1 MDSRTVKFPAGVPN
15 DVRGILSAEFL
26 SGPRCLQW
34 FLERYY
40 PEGYHCPDCGAPV
53 TEKTLPSFL
62 ELKRF
67 TCCGCGKQPRATN
80 GTVLQGSTFTPAEL
94 YLLALL
100 ISFGTDDK
108 EIARVLSISTAT
120 ATAWREK
127 LAALAEVGH

>member
-1 MDSRTVKFPAGVPN
+1 MVSSQEKFPAGFA
-15 DVRGILSAEFL
+15 DDARARLSAEFL
-26 SGPRCLQW
+26 NPARCLQW

-40 PEGYHCPDCGAPV
+40 PDGFHCPDCGAPV
-53 TEKTLPSFL
+53 SEKTLPSFL

-67 TCCGCGKQPRATN
+67 TCCCGKQPRATN
-80 GTVLQGSTFTPAEL
+80 GTVLQGTTFTPAEL